1 MGWICGPNRY
11 VLSPEWKT
19 EGVMEDESDDDELYT
34 NADEQLVSVGHV
46 DLFHLR
52 PELERD
58 SRHALGVIRSTVW
71 NSTDHHVH
79 LVTECFNLYHAV
91 AD

>member
-1 MGWICGPNRY
+1 
-11 VLSPEWKT
+11 
-19 EGVMEDESDDDELYT
+19 MEDECDDDELYT
-34 NADEQLVSVGHV
+34 NANEQLVGVGHV

-58 SRHALGVIRSTVW
+58 GRHALGVICSTVW
-71 NSTDHHVH
+71 NSTGHHVH
-79 LVTECFNLYHAV
+79 LVTERLNLHRAV